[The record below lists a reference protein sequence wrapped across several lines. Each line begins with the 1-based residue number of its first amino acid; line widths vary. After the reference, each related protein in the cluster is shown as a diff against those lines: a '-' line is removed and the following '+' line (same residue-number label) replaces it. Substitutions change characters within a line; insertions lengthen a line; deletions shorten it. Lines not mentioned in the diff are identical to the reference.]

1 MFFSLGRGVFAKRYF
16 QDEDYITTFQWY
28 PEQSLSVSAHRR
40 LSRQDSRWQYA
51 MSHRAP
57 SSYVDY
63 GIADPEDGK
72 GLGSFVNSRMTVSR
86 REIVTVDGVDR
97 TDFYTTNN
105 CYMTYCTMHKHY
117 VLRAR
122 CDIRPGDELLSMY
135 RR

>member
-1 MFFSLGRGVFAKRYF
+1 
-16 QDEDYITTFQWY
+16 
-28 PEQSLSVSAHRR
+28 
-40 LSRQDSRWQYA
+40 
-51 MSHRAP
+51 
-57 SSYVDY
+57 
-63 GIADPEDGK
+63 
-72 GLGSFVNSRMTVSR
+72 MTVDR
-86 REIVTVDGVDR
+86 GDKVTVDGVDR